1 MKNLSLFDKFVFIVN
16 SLLAAITLISFSS
29 YYIAPKSIP
38 FISFLSLLI
47 PVFIL
52 LNLTFIIYWI
62 IRLKKQVALSIL
74 TLLIGFQYVSSF
86 YSLNEKKVLLAND
99 VKVMSY
105 NVRMFNLYNW
115 IDAKNIDEN
124 IFDFINAKDPDVLC
138 IQEFH
143 SSKKLGFK
151 FPYKY
156 VKTAKDENHF
166 GQAIFSKYKI
176 IKNGSLDFENT
187 FNNAI
192 FIDVLKG
199 KDTLR
204 VYNVHLET
212 LRIIPKQEE
221 ISKENSENLK
231 IRIEKAFTTQEKQIA
246 LIVKS
251 QEDLKHKSI
260 ICGDFNNT
268 AFSWAYKKLKNGKK
282 DAFEEAGEGF
292 GNTFDFPF
300 PFRIDF
306 ILPDEA
312 IQINNFKTYNVK
324 YSDHFPI
331 MARLQF

>member
-1 MKNLSLFDKFVFIVN
+1 MKNLSLFDKLIFIVN
-16 SLLAAITLISFSS
+16 SLLAGITLISFSS
-29 YYIAPKSIP
+29 YYIKPNSVP

-47 PVFIL
+47 PLFIL
-52 LNLTFIIYWI
+52 LNLIFIIYWV
-62 IRLKKQVALSIL
+62 IRLKKQLLISVI
-74 TLLIGFQYVSSF
+74 TLIIGFQYVSTF
-86 YSLNEKKVLLAND
+86 YSLSEKKILLSND
-99 VKVMSY
+99 LKVMSY

-115 IDAKNIDEN
+115 IDEKDIDQK
-124 IFDFINAKDPDVLC
+124 IFDFINYKDPDILC
-138 IQEFH
+138 LQEFH
-143 SSKKLGFK
+143 SSKKLGFE

-156 VKTAKDENHF
+156 VKTVKNKNHF

-176 IKNGSLDFENT
+176 IHKGSLDFKNSN
-187 FNNAI
+187 NNAI
-192 FIDVLKG
+192 FIDILKG

-212 LRIIPKQEE
+212 LRIVPKEEE

-231 IRIEKAFTTQEKQIA
+231 KRIEKAFKTQEKQVA
-246 LIVKS
+246 LIIKN
-251 QEDLKHKSI
+251 QENLKHKSL

-292 GNTFDFPF
+292 GKSFDFPF

-306 ILPDEA
+306 ILPDEN
-312 IQINNFKTYNVK
+312 IEINNFKTYPVK

-331 MARLQF
+331 MARLKL